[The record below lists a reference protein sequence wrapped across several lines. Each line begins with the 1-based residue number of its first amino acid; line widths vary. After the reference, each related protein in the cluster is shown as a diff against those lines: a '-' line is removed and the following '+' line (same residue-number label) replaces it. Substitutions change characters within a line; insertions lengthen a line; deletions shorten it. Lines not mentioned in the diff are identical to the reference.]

1 MTDPSFIPVHDRE
14 LLAVFRDAEDAE
26 AARGALIAAGVPE
39 GSIHVDDVE
48 DTVSA
53 LRAEQHDELSRAW
66 AVPNAG
72 VVYPGSSAR
81 ALVGISAVAS
91 AVVVPA
97 ALLLALIDFGP
108 DYWLRALILVVVG
121 LALAFTLGIIIGPP
135 AGAPAPAEVPEGLRG
150 TTLRV
155 AGDTDQLRHLLAS
168 HDPIRVAEVAQ
179 DGTPIDTVVRER
191 PDSAAETAKDIAAKG
206 DSDEYHPDR

>member
-14 LLAVFRDAEDAE
+14 LLAVFPDAEHAYD
-26 AARGALIAAGVPE
+26 ARGALIAAGVPE
-39 GSIHVDDVE
+39 TSIRIDDAD

-66 AVPNAG
+66 VVPNAG

-81 ALVGISAVAS
+81 GLAGVSAVA
-91 AVVVPA
+91 AVVAVPV

-108 DYWLRALILVVVG
+108 SYWVRALILVVVG
-121 LALAFTLGIIIGPP
+121 LAFAFTLGIVIGPP
-135 AGAPAPAEVPEGLRG
+135 AGAPAPAEAPDAARG

-155 AGDTDQLRHLLAS
+155 AGDTEQLRHLLAA
-168 HDPIRVAEVAQ
+168 HDPVRVAEVTH
-179 DGTPIDTVVRER
+179 DGAPIDTVARQK
-191 PDSAAETAKDIAAKG
+191 PDSAAETVKDMAAKADG
-206 DSDEYHPDR
+206 DDYHPER